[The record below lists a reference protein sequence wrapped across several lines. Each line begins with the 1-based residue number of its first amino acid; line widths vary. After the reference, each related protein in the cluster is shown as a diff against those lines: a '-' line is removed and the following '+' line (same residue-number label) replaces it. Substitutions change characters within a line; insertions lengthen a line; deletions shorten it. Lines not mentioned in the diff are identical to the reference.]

1 MGFGDLAKRM
11 KDGSAPASTASGTT
25 YFDESA
31 EFSGTLHLRQSVCI
45 DGAIEG
51 EIDCDQTV
59 TIGPSGRVRA
69 RIRAQSVVIE
79 GELHGDIE
87 ARGEITL
94 HKSARVYGDLITE
107 GIVVEK
113 GAKVEGRITIG
124 AAPPTTLMADVPPRL
139 PGLVVPEVIRSE

>member
-1 MGFGDLAKRM
+1 M
-11 KDGSAPASTASGTT
+11 KEGAVAPLGGAAETT

-31 EFSGTLHLRQSVCI
+31 QFSGTLHLRQSVCI

-51 EIDCDQTV
+51 EIECDQTV
-59 TIGPSGRVRA
+59 KIGPSGRVTA
-69 RIRAQSVVIE
+69 RIRAQSVEIE

-94 HKSARVYGDLITE
+94 HKTARVFGDMMTE

-113 GAKVEGRITIG
+113 GAKVEGRIIIG
-124 AAPPTTLMADVPPRL
+124 SVATSAPASSPRPASPL
-139 PGLVVPEVIRSE
+139 PEYVRPE

>member
-1 MGFGDLAKRM
+1 MGISDLAKRM
-11 KDGSAPASTASGTT
+11 KEGAGGGSSAGGGETT
-25 YFDESA
+25 YFDESSQ
-31 EFSGTLHLRQSVCI
+31 FSGTLHLRQSVRI

-51 EIDCDQTV
+51 EIECDQTV
-59 TIGPSGRVRA
+59 TIGAPGRVTA

-94 HKSARVYGDLITE
+94 HKTAKVFGDMTTE

-124 AAPPTTLMADVPPRL
+124 TLQPALPANAARPAAVI
-139 PGLVVPEVIRSE
+139 PEYTRPE

>member
-1 MGFGDLAKRM
+1 MRDAGPDAEK
-11 KDGSAPASTASGTT
+11 T

-31 EFSGTLHLRQSVCI
+31 QFSGTLHLRQSVCI

-51 EIDCDQTV
+51 EIDCEETV
-59 TIGPSGRVRA
+59 RIGPAGRVTA

-79 GELHGDIE
+79 GEVHGDIE
-87 ARGEITL
+87 SRGEITL
-94 HKSARVYGDLITE
+94 HKTARVFGDMTTE

-124 AAPPTTLMADVPPRL
+124 SVAASPVPPGIGAVRAG
-139 PGLVVPEVIRSE
+139 PPADGPVRPE

>member
-1 MGFGDLAKRM
+1 MGISDLAKRM
-11 KDGSAPASTASGTT
+11 KEGAGVAGAGSGGETT
-25 YFDESA
+25 YFDESSQ
-31 EFSGTLHLRQSVCI
+31 FSGTLHLRQSVRI

-51 EIDCDQTV
+51 EIECDQTV
-59 TIGPSGRVRA
+59 TIGPAGRVTA
-69 RIRAQSVVIE
+69 RVRAQSVVVE

-94 HKSARVYGDLITE
+94 HKTAKVIGDLMTE

-124 AAPPTTLMADVPPRL
+124 SVSPALPANTPRPAAVI
-139 PGLVVPEVIRSE
+139 PEYVRSE

>member
-1 MGFGDLAKRM
+1 MGLSDLARRM
-11 KDGSAPASTASGTT
+11 KDGSGTAPGTETT

-51 EIDCDQTV
+51 EIECDQTV
-59 TIGPSGRVRA
+59 KIGPSGRVTA

-79 GELHGDIE
+79 GELHGNIE

-94 HKSARVYGDLITE
+94 HKTARVFGDMTTE

-124 AAPPTTLMADVPPRL
+124 CAAPAALPASTPRPAL
-139 PGLVVPEVIRSE
+139 AVPELIRPG